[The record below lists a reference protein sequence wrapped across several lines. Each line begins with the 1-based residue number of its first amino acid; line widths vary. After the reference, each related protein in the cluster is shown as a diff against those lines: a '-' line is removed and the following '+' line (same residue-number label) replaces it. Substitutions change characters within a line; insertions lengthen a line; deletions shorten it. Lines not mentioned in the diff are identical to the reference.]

1 MNYLNVVNQVLRRLR
16 EDEVS
21 RVGENTYS
29 AMAGDYVNDA
39 KNLVEVAWDW
49 SALRKSVV
57 VPTVAGQHV
66 YSLDGSTSKFKEMD
80 AMNLTSRSRMMYQT
94 QRWFNSLFL
103 AETQVEGSPYTYT
116 YDALDEDGDVEVQVY
131 PVPDGV
137 YNLEFKGIV
146 HSPELIE
153 DNDKLILP
161 SQPVIHTAVA
171 LLARERGETGGT
183 STAEYYA
190 MADRYLGDAIALD
203 VARHPEETIW
213 YTP

>member
-1 MNYLNVVNQVLRRLR
+1 
-16 EDEVS
+16 
-21 RVGENTYS
+21 
-29 AMAGDYVNDA
+29 
-39 KNLVEVAWDW
+39 
-49 SALRKSVV
+49 
-57 VPTVAGQHV
+57 
-66 YSLDGSTSKFKEMD
+66 MD